1 MYVLVYYNY
10 TMIGLLDQNESLI
23 DNKREIA
30 ELQEQISLMSV
41 HILNKGE
48 ENEKYRDI
56 IRGICVII
64 LLTDRYIVS
73 LVYRE

>member
-41 HILNKGE
+41 HILNKRE

-56 IRGICVII
+56 IRGMCHCFIN
-64 LLTDRYIVS
+64 
-73 LVYRE
+73 

>member
-1 MYVLVYYNY
+1 MLVYYNY

-23 DNKREIA
+23 DNKREID

-41 HILNKGE
+41 HILNKKE

-56 IRGICVII
+56 IRGMCQYFIN
-64 LLTDRYIVS
+64 
-73 LVYRE
+73 

>member
-1 MYVLVYYNY
+1 MYVLVIYNY

-41 HILNKGE
+41 HILNKRE
-48 ENEKYRDI
+48 ENEELMYKIKGI
-56 IRGICVII
+56 I
-64 LLTDRYIVS
+64 Y
-73 LVYRE
+73 

>member
-30 ELQEQISLMSV
+30 KLQEQISLMSV
-41 HILNKGE
+41 HILNKRE
-48 ENEKYRDI
+48 ENEKYRDK
-56 IRGICVII
+56 IRGIYNYNYV
-64 LLTDRYIVS
+64 LLLI
-73 LVYRE
+73 

>member
-1 MYVLVYYNY
+1 MLYVLVYYNY
-10 TMIGLLDQNESLI
+10 TMIGLLDQSESLI

-41 HILNKGE
+41 HILNKRE

-56 IRGICVII
+56 IRSMCHYFIN
-64 LLTDRYIVS
+64 
-73 LVYRE
+73 

>member
-1 MYVLVYYNY
+1 MLYVLVYYNY

-41 HILNKGE
+41 HILNKRE
-48 ENEKYRDI
+48 ENDKYRDI
-56 IRGICVII
+56 IRGMCHYFIN
-64 LLTDRYIVS
+64 
-73 LVYRE
+73 

>member
-1 MYVLVYYNY
+1 MLYVLVYYNY

-41 HILNKGE
+41 HILNKRE

-56 IRGICVII
+56 IRGMCHYSIN
-64 LLTDRYIVS
+64 
-73 LVYRE
+73 

>member
-41 HILNKGE
+41 HILNKRE
-48 ENEKYRDI
+48 KNEKYRYI
-56 IRGICVII
+56 IRGMCHCFIN
-64 LLTDRYIVS
+64 
-73 LVYRE
+73 

>member
-10 TMIGLLDQNESLI
+10 AMIGLLDQNESLKY
-23 DNKREIA
+23 NKREIA

-41 HILNKGE
+41 HILNKRE

-56 IRGICVII
+56 IRGMCHYFIN
-64 LLTDRYIVS
+64 
-73 LVYRE
+73 

>member
-41 HILNKGE
+41 HILNKRE
-48 ENEKYRDI
+48 ENEELMYKIKGTIY
-56 IRGICVII
+56 
-64 LLTDRYIVS
+64 
-73 LVYRE
+73 

>member
-41 HILNKGE
+41 HILNKRE

-56 IRGICVII
+56 ITGMCHYFIN
-64 LLTDRYIVS
+64 
-73 LVYRE
+73 

>member
-1 MYVLVYYNY
+1 MLYVLVYYNY

-41 HILNKGE
+41 HILNKRE

-56 IRGICVII
+56 IRGMCHYFIN
-64 LLTDRYIVS
+64 
-73 LVYRE
+73 

>member
-1 MYVLVYYNY
+1 MLYVLVYYNY

-30 ELQEQISLMSV
+30 QLQKQISLMSV
-41 HILNKGE
+41 HIQNKRE

-56 IRGICVII
+56 IRGMCHYFIN
-64 LLTDRYIVS
+64 
-73 LVYRE
+73 

>member
-1 MYVLVYYNY
+1 MLYVLVYYNY

-30 ELQEQISLMSV
+30 QLQEQISLMSV
-41 HILNKGE
+41 HILNKRE

-56 IRGICVII
+56 IRGMCHYFIN
-64 LLTDRYIVS
+64 
-73 LVYRE
+73 

>member
-30 ELQEQISLMSV
+30 ELKEQISLMSV
-41 HILNKGE
+41 HILNKRE
-48 ENEKYRDI
+48 ENTKYRDI
-56 IRGICVII
+56 IRGMCHYFIN
-64 LLTDRYIVS
+64 
-73 LVYRE
+73 

>member
-30 ELQEQISLMSV
+30 ELKEQISLMSL
-41 HILNKGE
+41 HILNKRE

-56 IRGICVII
+56 IRGMCHYFIN
-64 LLTDRYIVS
+64 
-73 LVYRE
+73 

>member
-10 TMIGLLDQNESLI
+10 TMIGLLNQNESLI

-41 HILNKGE
+41 HILNKRE
-48 ENEKYRDI
+48 ENEKYRNI
-56 IRGICVII
+56 IRGMCHYFIN
-64 LLTDRYIVS
+64 
-73 LVYRE
+73 

>member
-1 MYVLVYYNY
+1 MLYVLVYYNY

-41 HILNKGE
+41 HILNKRE
-48 ENEKYRDI
+48 ENEKLIGILI
-56 IRGICVII
+56 INFN
-64 LLTDRYIVS
+64 
-73 LVYRE
+73 

>member
-1 MYVLVYYNY
+1 MLVYYNY

-30 ELQEQISLMSV
+30 QLQEQISLMSV
-41 HILNKGE
+41 HILNKRE

-56 IRGICVII
+56 IRGMCHYFIN
-64 LLTDRYIVS
+64 
-73 LVYRE
+73 